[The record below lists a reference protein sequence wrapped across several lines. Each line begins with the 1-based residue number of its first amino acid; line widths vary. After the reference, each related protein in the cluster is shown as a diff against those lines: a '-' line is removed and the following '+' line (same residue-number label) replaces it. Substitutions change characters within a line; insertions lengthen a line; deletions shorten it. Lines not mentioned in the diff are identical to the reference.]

1 MSGHSKW
8 HNIQVRKGK
17 QDARKANSFTKVG
30 RMITVAAREGGG
42 DPAANFSLRLAI
54 EKAKEVNFPKENVE
68 RAIKKG
74 TGELVDDTTLDEVLY
89 EGFGPG
95 SVGVLVDAITDNK
108 NRTVGDIKHL
118 FSLYGGS
125 LAGPGSVKWQFN
137 RMGVVRINRENLESR
152 IQNLEDFEL
161 QLIEAGA
168 DDMIKSEFGL
178 EICSSV
184 ENFQKVLEVVKS
196 AGAEPAD
203 AGIEWVAKETIGVS
217 PDLSEQVQKLS
228 DALDANDDVRA
239 VYTNE
244 A

>member
-17 QDARKANSFTKVG
+17 QDARKASSFTKVG

-42 DPAANFSLRLAI
+42 DPTANFSLRLAI

-74 TGELVDDTTLDEVLY
+74 TGELVDDTQIDEVLY

-95 SVGVLVDAITDNK
+95 GIGVLVDAITDNK
-108 NRTVGDIKHL
+108 NRMVGDVKHI

-125 LAGPGSVKWQFN
+125 LAGPGSVKWRFE
-137 RMGVVRINRENLESR
+137 RLGVVRIAGDRLSAFGN
-152 IQNLEDFEL
+152 QPDVEL
-161 QLIEAGA
+161 KLIDAGA
-168 DDMIKSEFGL
+168 EDIVESGFGI
-178 EICSSV
+178 EIRSSV
-184 ENFQKVLEVVKS
+184 EKFQKVLEAVK
-196 AGAEPAD
+196 ATGAEPQE
-203 AGIEWVAKETIGVS
+203 AGIEWVAKETIEVPGEA
-217 PDLSEQVQKLS
+217 SEQMQKLY

-239 VYTNE
+239 VYTTE
-244 A
+244 AD